1 MDRLSTVMVRTSMLW
16 LIAGFVIGAAM
27 LTDRALPGEWR
38 LWMAPSHAHMLF
50 VGWFLQFV
58 VGVAYWLLPRRRST
72 EKPLGYQ
79 EQVAAL
85 AVAALNVGLLL
96 RIGAEPAERIG
107 MGNDPTLGLLAVSAV
122 LQVAAALV
130 FVTQLWP
137 RVGIRPIRRTQ
148 EQSP

>member
-1 MDRLSTVMVRTSMLW
+1 MDRLSAVMVRTSLLW
-16 LIAGFVIGAAM
+16 LVAGFVIGAAM

-58 VGVAYWLLPRRRST
+58 VGVAYWLLPRRRTT
-72 EKPLGYQ
+72 EQPLGYQ
-79 EQVAAL
+79 EQAATL

-96 RIGAEPAERIG
+96 RIAAEPAERIG
-107 MGNDPTLGLLAVSAV
+107 VGNDGTLGLLAVSAL

-130 FVTQLWP
+130 FVTQIWP
-137 RVGIRPIRRTQ
+137 RVGIRQIRRTR